1 MYPQY
6 WTPSIGGTYQNRK
19 AEAAAQKYGAAASA
33 FYLAAAQ
40 PVECSHDNAELCRV
54 ALDRC
59 EELFQFLCLIDLR
72 LELFL
77 TRTFNAVCGVGTDHA
92 DLKSTL

>member
-1 MYPQY
+1 M
-6 WTPSIGGTYQNRK
+6 GRFFFC
-19 AEAAAQKYGAAASA
+19 AAASA

-40 PVECSHDNAELCRV
+40 PVEGRHDDAELCRV

-59 EELFQFLCLIDLR
+59 EELFQFLCLVDLR

>member
-1 MYPQY
+1 MVYR
-6 WTPSIGGTYQNRK
+6 SGNGTVLFC
-19 AEAAAQKYGAAASA
+19 AAASA

-40 PVECSHDNAELCRV
+40 PVEGRHDDAELCRV
-54 ALDRC
+54 ALDRR
-59 EELFQFLCLIDLR
+59 EELFQFLCLVDLR